1 MELGQL
7 ALDHG
12 RRAATTAASRS
23 STRQLAVE
31 LATPHLGRSRSAAS
45 ASRRSSTS
53 VAPAPQHLPP
63 LVESGDLDL
72 EVGAQGRDRARPLI
86 EAGARGV
93 GERARLRVG
102 LFVGLERRQD
112 RLELGRA
119 RVFGRNRL
127 RERLMMGVERV
138 CFGLDLTLGGL
149 HAGQPVGGR
158 VQAGVVLVE
167 LTLDLLAVVRRGLDG
182 ERARG
187 NS

>member
-1 MELGQL
+1 MEPCELAVDRGRRRRDDRGQPIEHAEL
-7 ALDHG
+7 ALE
-12 RRAATTAASRS
+12 R
-23 STRQLAVE
+23 
-31 LATPHLGRSRSAAS
+31 ATPHPGTLALSRVGFEAGLDLI
-45 ASRRSSTS
+45 
-53 VAPAPQHLPP
+53 APAPQHLAT

-72 EVGAQGRDRARPLI
+72 ELRAQGRDRARPFI

-93 GERARLRVG
+93 GEASSAGVG
-102 LFVGLERRQD
+102 LFVGLERRKD

-119 RVFGRNRL
+119 SVFGRNRL

-149 HAGQPVGGR
+149 HTRQPVGSR
-158 VQAGVVLVE
+158 VQAGVVLLE
-167 LTLDLLAVVRRGLDG
+167 FTLDLLAVVHRGLDG